1 MAMIPRPPVWA
12 VWSWPCAPAT
22 APPGSRPPPASAY
35 WAACANIASE
45 YATKRYRS
53 NVVNWGMLP
62 FVTDGLEELG
72 IAPGDQVLLKGIRSA
87 VESGAEEIDAVL
99 IQNGEEKPLKL
110 RLPAMTAEER
120 DIVLAGCLIN
130 YYAKN

>member
-1 MAMIPRPPVWA
+1 
-12 VWSWPCAPAT
+12 
-22 APPGSRPPPASAY
+22 
-35 WAACANIASE
+35 
-45 YATKRYRS
+45 
-53 NVVNWGMLP
+53 MLP

>member
-1 MAMIPRPPVWA
+1 M
-12 VWSWPCAPAT
+12 
-22 APPGSRPPPASAY
+22 
-35 WAACANIASE
+35 
-45 YATKRYRS
+45 
-53 NVVNWGMLP
+53 
-62 FVTDGLEELG
+62 
-72 IAPGDQVLLKGIRSA
+72 
-87 VESGAEEIDAVL
+87 L